1 MIVFLIPCF
10 FLAQTYQTSTKTLL
24 MPNLVVDPFFST
36 PQLPTGSF
44 YDLYPPSL
52 YAWNC
57 TNYCQI
63 DSLKTIS
70 ANQNLP
76 YDTSSKS
83 QCIDLDSVVFF
94 QNLSQHVLITVSGKY
109 LLSVTWLRSLGNPLG
124 KSFAIYIN
132 STQVA
137 STTVTST
144 IFRFNT
150 IQLEFEAPK
159 GILKL

>member
-57 TNYCQI
+57 TNYC
-63 DSLKTIS
+63 
-70 ANQNLP
+70 
-76 YDTSSKS
+76 
-83 QCIDLDSVVFF
+83 
-94 QNLSQHVLITVSGKY
+94 
-109 LLSVTWLRSLGNPLG
+109 
-124 KSFAIYIN
+124 
-132 STQVA
+132 
-137 STTVTST
+137 
-144 IFRFNT
+144 
-150 IQLEFEAPK
+150 
-159 GILKL
+159 